1 MYEFMPENQNIEWK
15 ESWRDEYLKWICGF
29 ANAKGGKLIIGK
41 NDVGKVIGVDN
52 SKKLLEDIP
61 NKIQNQLGIICD
73 VNLIEENALGVIEID
88 VKPYDIAISYQG
100 KYHYRSGSTKQELK
114 GKALNEFLLKKSGR
128 TWDDV
133 VETRATLDDIDPKAI
148 DAFIKSAVSS
158 KRMPFIEN
166 ETNSEIILDNLLLRE
181 NGGIKRSAIVLFG
194 KNPCKF
200 YINAFVKIGRFGK
213 SDDELLFQ
221 EVVEGNAFQIAD
233 RTLEMLDKKFLIS
246 PISYEGLYRVEKWE
260 YPYKAVR
267 EAIINAIVHRDYS
280 GAPVQI
286 SVYDDK
292 IMIWNEGKLPEGISI
307 EDLKQK
313 HSSRPYN
320 PTIASVFFKGG
331 LIEAWGRGTIN
342 IISECVKIGL
352 PEPIFESV
360 FGGISVK
367 LFKSYT
373 EKQLIEKGLNERQIK
388 AVFYCRKNEF
398 INNSTY
404 QSICETSERTAT
416 RDLEFLVEIGVFEK
430 MGEKK
435 GTKYKLIRA

>member
-1 MYEFMPENQNIEWK
+1 MSENQNIEWK

-29 ANAKGGKLIIGK
+29 ANAQGGKLIIGK
-41 NDVGKVIGVDN
+41 SDNGRTIGIEN

-61 NKIQNQLGIICD
+61 NKIQSQLGIICD
-73 VNLIEENALGVIEID
+73 VNLIEENTNEIIEIV
-88 VKPYDIAISYQG
+88 VKPYDNAISYQG

-114 GKALNEFLLKKSGR
+114 GKALNDFLLKKSGK

-133 VETRATLDDIDPKAI
+133 IENRATLDDIDPNAI
-148 DAFIKSAVSS
+148 EAFIKAAVIS
-158 KRMPFIEN
+158 KRMPFIES
-166 ETNSEIILDNLLLRE
+166 ETNTEIVLDNLLLRE
-181 NGGIKRSAIVLFG
+181 NGLIKRSAIVLFG

-213 SDDELLFQ
+213 TDDDLIFQ

-233 RTLEMLDKKFLIS
+233 KTLEILDKKFLIS
-246 PISYEGLYRVEKWE
+246 PISYDGLHRIEKWE

-267 EAIINAIVHRDYS
+267 ETIINAIVHRDYF

-292 IMIWNEGKLPEGISI
+292 IMIWNEGKLPEGFSI
-307 EDLKQK
+307 EDLKKK
-313 HSSRPYN
+313 HTSRPYN

-342 IISECVKIGL
+342 IISECIKAGL
-352 PEPIFESV
+352 PEPSFESE

-367 LFKSYT
+367 LFKPYT
-373 EKQLIEKGLNERQIK
+373 EKYLTEKGLNKRQIK
-388 AVFYCRKNEF
+388 AVFYCKENDF
-398 INNSTY
+398 ITNSIY
-404 QSICETSERTAT
+404 QTISETSERTAT
-416 RDLEFLVEIGVFEK
+416 RDLEFLTEIGLFEK
-430 MGEKK
+430 VGEKK
-435 GTKYKLIRA
+435 GTKYKLIRV

>member
-1 MYEFMPENQNIEWK
+1 MPENQNVEWK
-15 ESWRDEYLKWICGF
+15 ESWKDEYLKWICGF
-29 ANAKGGKLIIGK
+29 ANATGGKLIIGI
-41 NDVGKVIGVDN
+41 NDEGKVIGVEN
-52 SKKLLEDIP
+52 SKKLLQDIP
-61 NKIQNQLGIICD
+61 NKIQTQLGIICN
-73 VNLIEENALGVIEID
+73 VNLIEENALEIIEID
-88 VKPYDIAISYQG
+88 VKPYDIAISFQG

-133 VETRATLDDIDPKAI
+133 IENRATLDDIDPKAI
-148 DAFIKSAVSS
+148 DAFIKAAVSS
-158 KRMPFIEN
+158 KRMHFIEN
-166 ETNSEIILDNLLLRE
+166 ETNAEIILDNLLLRE

-213 SDDELLFQ
+213 TDDDLLFQ

-233 RTLEMLDKKFLIS
+233 KTLEMLDKKFLIS

-342 IISECVKIGL
+342 IISECVKVGL

-388 AVFYCRKNEF
+388 AVFYCRENEF

-404 QSICETSERTAT
+404 QLICETSERTAT
-416 RDLEFLVEIGVFEK
+416 RDLEFLVEVGVFEK
-430 MGEKK
+430 LGEKK